1 MDEHRSQD
9 GEQPRHRLLVV
20 DDEPK
25 ICHTLSGYFEHHG
38 FEVRTVL
45 RGEEAFALLDVF
57 HPDVVLLDILMPGMD
72 GIEALKRLKRI
83 CPSTKVIMLTAV
95 NHDEVVKGALK
106 LGADFYVTKPVN
118 FSNLEHLVS
127 GFLPSR

>member
-1 MDEHRSQD
+1 MEQHGSDEH
-9 GEQPRHRLLVV
+9 EFPRHRLLVV

-25 ICHTLSGYFEHHG
+25 ICHTLSSYFEHHG

-57 HPDVVLLDILMPGMD
+57 QPDVVLLDILMPGMD
-72 GIEALKRLKRI
+72 GIEALKRLKQI

-95 NHDEVVKGALK
+95 NHDEVIKGALK

>member
-1 MDEHRSQD
+1 MEGFRSEEH
-9 GEQPRHRLLVV
+9 EPPRHKLLVV

-38 FEVRTVL
+38 YEVRTVL

-57 HPDVVLLDILMPGMD
+57 EPDVVLLDILMPGMD
-72 GIEALKRLKRI
+72 GVSVLKQLKQR